1 LALKTAVAMQH
12 QFNKLRQM
20 WYERAGTE
28 LGLGIGIDQGY
39 VVMGNVGTETRLSFR
54 MVGEA
59 MNTAHRLVELAE
71 DGQIII
77 SETFYEALCEDDTLA
92 EIGITFEQTEP
103 VELKG
108 IAAPQTV
115 YCTQI
120 PRPRLEQ

>member
-1 LALKTAVAMQH
+1 
-12 QFNKLRQM
+12 
-20 WYERAGTE
+20 

-77 SETFYEALCEDDTLA
+77 SETVHAALYEDGTLGDLD
-92 EIGITFEQTEP
+92 ILFEKTAP

-108 IAAPQTV
+108 FTTPQTV
-115 YCTQI
+115 YCAQI
-120 PRPRLEQ
+120 LRPRLEE